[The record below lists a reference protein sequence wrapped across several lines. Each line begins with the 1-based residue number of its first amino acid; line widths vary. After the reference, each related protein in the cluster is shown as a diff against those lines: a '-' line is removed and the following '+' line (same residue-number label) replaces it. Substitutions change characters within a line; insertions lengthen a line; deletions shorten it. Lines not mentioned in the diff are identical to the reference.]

1 MSISKFL
8 AGIALCFF
16 LKFALSVLSSEYFE
30 DTTPVN
36 NPTQI
41 QTITQGEATNSSE
54 SAMIKKSLE
63 LVKNGEYDSAIKELN
78 KCLEIY
84 PNSDLA
90 YFTLG
95 MVYAKI
101 GRYDDGVKYVDKAIA
116 MNPSRQEYVK
126 HREEIF
132 GSIKTKSKTLVNA
145 KNNINNVI
153 NNFMSAFINK
163 SRQNMM
169 NYGFC
174 KNERYSTD
182 KVFEML
188 ESQISVLDVSIQ
200 LVKANSGF
208 QVNYEWQINNLKKV
222 DDTTYKADILL
233 MILPDTLPINDVIIK
248 NVNGE
253 WKVDIESFAIQSSL
267 SFTSAVTGLGGW

>member
-8 AGIALCFF
+8 AGVALFFF
-16 LKFALSVLSSEYFE
+16 LKFALSAPSSDHVEN
-30 DTTPVN
+30 TTPVN
-36 NPTQI
+36 NPTQV
-41 QTITQGEATNSSE
+41 QTSTQVEATNSSE

-63 LVKNGEYDSAIKELN
+63 LVKNGDYDSAIKELK

-101 GRYDDGVKYVDKAIA
+101 GRYDDGVKYADKAIA
-116 MNPSRQEYVK
+116 MNPNRQEYVK

-132 GSIKTKSKTLVNA
+132 GSIKTKSKTSVNA

-174 KNERYSTD
+174 KNERYSND

-233 MILPDTLPINDVIIK
+233 MLLPDTLPINDVIIK
-248 NVNGE
+248 NVTGE

-267 SFTSAVTGLGGW
+267 SFTSAVTGFGGW